1 MIISALLILCAVA
14 VHPLKKKEMA
24 VYECIVIVFMISLC
38 CGSELHLATKDAKTL
53 DGSQR
58 GSLSVVQE
66 QSCPTWYRE
75 TKYNGVTRCVCGAT
89 LDGAIECNYTTQ
101 ETLISAGYCMS
112 YNDTT
117 KETVA
122 GGCPFSNHH
131 VGAQSFLCAQSFF
144 VTLPND
150 TSELNSFMCTGLNR
164 TGLLCSQ
171 CQKGLGPANLSYKS

>member
-1 MIISALLILCAVA
+1 
-14 VHPLKKKEMA
+14 MA
-24 VYECIVIVFMISLC
+24 MYGCIVILFMISLC
-38 CGSELHLATKDAKTL
+38 WGSELHPATETTETA

-58 GSLSVVQE
+58 ERLSVSQK

-89 LDGAIECNYTTQ
+89 LDDNIVCNYTTQ

-112 YNDTT
+112 YNDTI

-122 GGCPFSNHH
+122 GESPFSNHH
-131 VGAQSFLCAQSFF
+131 IGAQSFYA
-144 VTLPND
+144 TLPND
-150 TSELNSFMCTGLNR
+150 TSELNSFMCSGLNR

-171 CQKGLGPANLSYKS
+171 CKKGLGPAVLSYKW